1 MDHHTLPLNFQLNNK
16 YIIKKVLGQGGFG
29 ITYLAEDTLL
39 DIEVCIKELFISGS
53 STRGSNMTVLTQNM
67 KEFTFADFKE
77 RFIQEAKQLARF
89 NHPNIVRVIEFFEA
103 NNTAYVVMEY
113 IAGQTLKDKVAFG
126 GPLSAD
132 VSQKIIESI
141 LDAVEVVHKA
151 GMLHRDIKP
160 DNLIIG
166 SEGRIVLID
175 FGSARAYS
183 DEKTIAQ
190 TAMVSPGYAPLEQY
204 NPNARKGTFTD
215 IYSIGATFYFMLTG
229 EKPLN
234 VTERYTERQK
244 APHEINPSVSMQ
256 VSSAVMLAMEMKAE
270 DRFQNVADFRLGLKQ
285 LATVKKPVK
294 KAKSTNDQVE
304 TTQQRIETKK
314 TIAENVIKDTKPKT
328 EASLKKEEIQQF
340 IKKLEALLTDKF
352 FLNETNIKKDYK
364 TKKLK
369 SELDLIKSDYI
380 VEIENSFK
388 SGLEGFIAI
397 SSLLL
402 ILAGSYAVWFN
413 IPSVEQITSF
423 QYTTFFTHRF
433 LFVNVYYDIFSKIGL
448 TLVVLAVFANI
459 SEGITS
465 ALNQEKTALATR
477 IKNMI
482 EKEAAENIEK
492 KA

>member
-1 MDHHTLPLNFQLNNK
+1 MNNQNLPLNFQLNNK
-16 YIIKKVLGQGGFG
+16 YRIKKVLGQGGFG

-39 DIEVCIKELFISGS
+39 DKDVCVKELFISGN
-53 STRGSNMTVLTQNM
+53 STRGADMTVLTQSM
-67 KEFTFADFKE
+67 KDFTFADFKE

-89 NHPNIVRVIEFFEA
+89 NHNNIVRVIEFFEA
-103 NNTAYVVMEY
+103 NNTAYVLMEY
-113 IAGQTLKDKVAFG
+113 VDGQTLKEKVAFG

-132 VSQKIIESI
+132 AAQKIIESI
-141 LDAVEVVHKA
+141 LDAVEAVHKA

-166 SEGRIVLID
+166 NDGRVVLID

-183 DEKTIAQ
+183 DDKTIAQ
-190 TAMVSPGYAPLEQY
+190 TALVSPGYAPLEQY
-204 NPNARKGTFTD
+204 NPSARKGTFTD
-215 IYSIGATFYFMLTG
+215 IYSIGATFYFMLTAV
-229 EKPLN
+229 KPLN
-234 VTERYTERQK
+234 VTERYSERIK
-244 APHEINPSVSMQ
+244 APHEINPNVSIQ

-294 KAKSTNDQVE
+294 KATSTNDQVE
-304 TTQQRIETKK
+304 TAHKIETKK
-314 TIAENVIKDTKPKT
+314 TIVENEVKETKPKT

-340 IKKLEALLTDKF
+340 IKKLEGLMSDKF
-352 FLNETNIKKDYK
+352 FLNEANFKKDYK
-364 TKKLK
+364 SKKLK

-388 SGLEGFIAI
+388 TNLEGFVAI

-402 ILAGSYAVWFN
+402 VLAGSYAVWFN

-423 QYTTFFTHRF
+423 QYATFFTHRF
-433 LFVNVYYDIFSKIGL
+433 LFANVYYDIASKIGL
-448 TLVVLAVFANI
+448 TLVVLAVIANI
-459 SEGITS
+459 SEGITN

-477 IKNMI
+477 IKYMI
-482 EKEAAENIEK
+482 EQEAAENIEK
-492 KA
+492 KD